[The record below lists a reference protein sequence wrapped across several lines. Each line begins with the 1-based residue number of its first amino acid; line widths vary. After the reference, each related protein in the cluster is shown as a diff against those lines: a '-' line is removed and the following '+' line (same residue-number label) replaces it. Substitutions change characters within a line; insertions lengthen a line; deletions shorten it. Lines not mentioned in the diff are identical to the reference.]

1 MPQFQQFILFF
12 SYRQASEGDSVKNN
26 ETWLL
31 RNLESL
37 LILIILI
44 SVMLI
49 NFFIYSKVAFLNFYY
64 LPVIIGGYYL
74 GRRLAVLGAFF
85 TILMVSVF
93 VMANQKDYLLS
104 STKFDLY
111 FNLILWG
118 GFLVVTGWVIGYLAE
133 KLREDLNNSNRLR
146 MELERSN
153 QDLEDFAFIASHDL
167 QEPLRKI
174 QIFGDL
180 LNQTSTEQLNPK
192 YQNYMDRM
200 LASTRRAQIYLN
212 DLLSYSQI
220 RSKSQPIVPVDLNK
234 LVKNVLLHFSLAITK
249 KKAQVKTGELPTVI
263 SDQYMMRQLFQNLIG
278 NSLKFSKPGESP
290 KIKIYNRPNSN
301 GFFEIVVQDEGIGFN
316 TSYFNNMVKPFKKL
330 HGKDQYEGGGMG
342 LTICMKVVRTH
353 GGQLT
358 ANSKP
363 GEGSQLIIH
372 LPKEPDKN

>member
-1 MPQFQQFILFF
+1 MHTVL
-12 SYRQASEGDSVKNN
+12 SERTNEGDSVKIR
-26 ETWLL
+26 EIWLQ

-93 VMANQKDYLLS
+93 VMANQEDYLLN

-111 FNLILWG
+111 FNLIFWG
-118 GFLVVTGWVIGYLAE
+118 GFLVITGWVIGYLAE
-133 KLREDLNNSNRLR
+133 QLREDLDNSNRLR

-174 QIFGDL
+174 HIFGDL
-180 LNQTSTEQLNPK
+180 LKQSSVEPLDSK
-192 YQNYMDRM
+192 YQNYMYRL
-200 LASTRRAQIYLN
+200 LASTKRAQTYLD

-220 RSKSQPIVPVDLNK
+220 RSKSRPTAPVNLNELIK
-234 LVKNVLLHFSLAITK
+234 DILLHFSLEINK
-249 KKAQVKTGELPTVI
+249 KHAQVETGALPTVI
-263 SDQYMMRQLFQNLIG
+263 ADQYMMRQLFQNLIG
-278 NSLKFSKPGESP
+278 NALKFSKAGQPP
-290 KIKIYNRPNSN
+290 KIKIYNRPNNNAFS
-301 GFFEIVVQDEGIGFN
+301 EVVVQDEGIGFN
-316 TSYFNNMVKPFKKL
+316 TSYLNNMVKPFKKL

-342 LTICMKVVRTH
+342 LTICMKVVRVH
-353 GGQLT
+353 GGRLT

-363 GEGSQLIIH
+363 GEGSQFIIH
-372 LPKEPDKN
+372 LLKESDKN

>member
-1 MPQFQQFILFF
+1 V
-12 SYRQASEGDSVKNN
+12 GDSAKKK
-26 ETWLL
+26 EIWIL

-85 TILMVSVF
+85 TILMVWVF
-93 VMANQKDYLLS
+93 VLANQEIYLFN

-111 FNLILWG
+111 FNLTVWG
-118 GFLVVTGWVIGYLAE
+118 CFLVITGWVIGYLAE
-133 KLREDLNNSNRLR
+133 KLREDLNTSNTLR

-174 QIFGDL
+174 HVFGDL
-180 LNQTSTEQLNPK
+180 LKQSSVGSLDPKNQRNI
-192 YQNYMDRM
+192 DRM
-200 LASTRRAQIYLN
+200 LASTKRAQTYLN
-212 DLLSYSQI
+212 DLLNYSQI
-220 RSKSQPIVPVDLNK
+220 RSKSRPTAPVNLNE
-234 LVKNVLLHFSLAITK
+234 LVKDVLLHFSLAINKTK
-249 KKAQVKTGELPTVI
+249 ALVETGTLPTVI
-263 SDQYMMRQLFQNLIG
+263 ADPYMMRQLFQNLIG
-278 NSLKFSKPGESP
+278 NALKFAKAGQPP
-290 KIKIYNRPNSN
+290 KIKVYNRPDDK

-316 TSYFNNMVKPFKKL
+316 TSYLNNMVKPFKKL

-342 LTICMKVVRTH
+342 LTICMKVVRVH
-353 GGQLT
+353 GGRLT
-358 ANSKP
+358 ANSKL
-363 GEGSQLIIH
+363 GEGSQFIIH
-372 LPKEPDKN
+372 LRKKPDQFPLSTPDSDSDS

>member
-1 MPQFQQFILFF
+1 M
-12 SYRQASEGDSVKNN
+12 KNR

-85 TILMVSVF
+85 TILMVSIF
-93 VMANQKDYLLS
+93 VMANQEDYLLN

-111 FNLILWG
+111 LNLILWG
-118 GFLVVTGWVIGYLAE
+118 GFLVITGWIIGYLAE

-278 NSLKFSKPGESP
+278 NSLKFSKPGQSP
-290 KIKIYNRPNSN
+290 KIKIYSRPNSN
-301 GFFEIVVQDEGIGFN
+301 GFFEIIVQDEGIGFN

-330 HGKDQYEGGGMG
+330 HGKDQYDGGGMG
-342 LTICMKVVRTH
+342 LTICMKIVRTH

-372 LPKEPDKN
+372 LPKEPDTN

>member
-1 MPQFQQFILFF
+1 
-12 SYRQASEGDSVKNN
+12 
-26 ETWLL
+26 
-31 RNLESL
+31 
-37 LILIILI
+37 
-44 SVMLI
+44 
-49 NFFIYSKVAFLNFYY
+49 
-64 LPVIIGGYYL
+64 
-74 GRRLAVLGAFF
+74 
-85 TILMVSVF
+85 
-93 VMANQKDYLLS
+93 
-104 STKFDLY
+104 
-111 FNLILWG
+111 
-118 GFLVVTGWVIGYLAE
+118 
-133 KLREDLNNSNRLR
+133 

-278 NSLKFSKPGESP
+278 NSLKFSKPGQSP
-290 KIKIYNRPNSN
+290 KIKIYSRPNSN
-301 GFFEIVVQDEGIGFN
+301 GFFEIIVQDEGIGFN

-330 HGKDQYEGGGMG
+330 HGKDQYDGGGMG
-342 LTICMKVVRTH
+342 LTICMKIVRTH
-353 GGQLT
+353 WGQLT

-372 LPKEPDKN
+372 LPKEPDTN

>member
-1 MPQFQQFILFF
+1 
-12 SYRQASEGDSVKNN
+12 VKKN

-31 RNLESL
+31 RNLEGL

-85 TILMVSVF
+85 TILMVWVF
-93 VMANQKDYLLS
+93 VLANQELYLFH

-111 FNLILWG
+111 FNLTVWG
-118 GFLVVTGWVIGYLAE
+118 GFLVITGWVIGYLAE
-133 KLREDLNNSNRLR
+133 KLREDLDNSNKLR

-174 QIFGDL
+174 HVFGDL
-180 LNQTSTEQLNPK
+180 LKQSSVKPLDPRSQK
-192 YQNYMDRM
+192 HMDRM
-200 LASTRRAQIYLN
+200 LASTKRAQTYLN
-212 DLLSYSQI
+212 DLLNYSKI
-220 RSKSQPIVPVDLNK
+220 KSDSQPTTSVNLNELIK
-234 LVKNVLLHFSLAITK
+234 EVLLHFSLAIN
-249 KKAQVKTGELPTVI
+249 KTRAHVETGLLPTVVA
-263 SDQYMMRQLFQNLIG
+263 DPYMMRQLFQNLVG
-278 NSLKFSKPGESP
+278 NALKFSKSGQPP
-290 KIKIYNRPNSN
+290 KIKIFDRPNN
-301 GFFEIVVQDEGIGFN
+301 NEFFEIIVQDEGIGFN
-316 TSYFNNMVKPFKKL
+316 TSYLNNMVKPFKKL

-342 LTICMKVVRTH
+342 LTICMKVVRVH
-353 GGQLT
+353 GGRMT

-363 GEGSQLIIH
+363 GEGSQFIIH
-372 LPKEPDKN
+372 LRRKPDQFPLSTSDS

>member
-1 MPQFQQFILFF
+1 M
-12 SYRQASEGDSVKNN
+12 
-26 ETWLL
+26 
-31 RNLESL
+31 
-37 LILIILI
+37 
-44 SVMLI
+44 
-49 NFFIYSKVAFLNFYY
+49 
-64 LPVIIGGYYL
+64 
-74 GRRLAVLGAFF
+74 
-85 TILMVSVF
+85 VF
-93 VMANQKDYLLS
+93 VLANQQTYLLS
-104 STKFDLY
+104 NTKFDLY
-111 FNLILWG
+111 FNLTIWG
-118 GFLVVTGWVIGYLAE
+118 CFLVITGWVIGYLAE
-133 KLREDLNNSNRLR
+133 KLREDLNISNKLR

-278 NSLKFSKPGESP
+278 NSLKFSIPGESP

-301 GFFEIVVQDEGIGFN
+301 GFFEIIVQDEGIGFN

-330 HGKDQYEGGGMG
+330 HGKDQYDGGGMG
-342 LTICMKVVRTH
+342 LTICMKIVRTH

-372 LPKEPDKN
+372 LPKEPDTN

>member
-1 MPQFQQFILFF
+1 
-12 SYRQASEGDSVKNN
+12 
-26 ETWLL
+26 
-31 RNLESL
+31 
-37 LILIILI
+37 
-44 SVMLI
+44 MLI

-93 VMANQKDYLLS
+93 VMANQETYLLN

-118 GFLVVTGWVIGYLAE
+118 GFLVITGWVIGYLAE
-133 KLREDLNNSNRLR
+133 KLREDLDNSNRLR
-146 MELERSN
+146 IELERSN

-174 QIFGDL
+174 HVFGDL
-180 LNQTSTEQLNPK
+180 LKQSSAEPLDPK
-192 YQNYMDRM
+192 YQNYMERM
-200 LASTRRAQIYLN
+200 LASTRRAQTYLN

-220 RSKSQPIVPVDLNK
+220 RSKSRPIAPVDLNE

-249 KKAQVKTGELPTVI
+249 KKAHVRIGDLPTVMA
-263 SDQYMMRQLFQNLIG
+263 DHYMMRQLFQNLIG
-278 NSLKFSKPGESP
+278 NSLKFSKTGQPP
-290 KIKIYNRPNSN
+290 IIKIYNRPNNN

-342 LTICMKVVRTH
+342 LTICMKVVRVH
-353 GGQLT
+353 GGRLT
-358 ANSKP
+358 ANSKA

-372 LPKEPDKN
+372 LPMESDKN